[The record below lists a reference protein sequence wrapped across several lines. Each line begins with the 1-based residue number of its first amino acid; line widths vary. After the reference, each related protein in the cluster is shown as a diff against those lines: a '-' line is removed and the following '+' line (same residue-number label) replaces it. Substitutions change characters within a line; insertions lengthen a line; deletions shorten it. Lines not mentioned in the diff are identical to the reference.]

1 MIRKN
6 FKILTVIGFLALG
19 SITSCVSDLEQEP
32 RIGMTSASIF
42 ADYANYPNALAKVY
56 GGFANGGQESNGGN
70 SDVNGIDGNFSQYT
84 RMLFTMQEIPTD
96 EAVIAWNDG
105 NLHTI
110 HKMTWDSSNEFIS
123 GLYYRIFTQIATS
136 NEFLRNVT
144 DEKLAANNITGDNL
158 TEAKYMRAE
167 ARYLRALSYFYALDL
182 YGNVPFVDETYL
194 PGSVTPPARIA
205 RADLFKFVE
214 TELLA
219 ISEELKAPR
228 TNAYAR
234 ADQAAAWSLLARL
247 YLNSKVYTG
256 TERNNDVITYCN
268 KVIGAGYSLKGKY
281 EDLFLADNDQ
291 NNPEVIFP
299 IAFDGVHIQTSGGST
314 YMVHAAVGGTMPAE
328 SMFGIAGGWGGLRT
342 TSAFVGLFNSNDK
355 RGNFYKDGQTL
366 EINDLGNFNDG
377 YAFVKY
383 KNLTSAGNFGS
394 DNAKN
399 FCDADIPIF
408 RLADIYLMYAEATL
422 RGGNGNI
429 STALGYVNSL
439 RTRAGASSVGSLNLD
454 FILDERGRE
463 LGWEMTRRSD
473 LVRYGKFTTAAY
485 LWPWKGN
492 VKDGAAVGEYRNLFP
507 IPAKDI
513 VANPNLIQNP
523 GY

>member
-32 RIGMTSASIF
+32 RVGMTSASIF
-42 ADYANYPNALAKVY
+42 SDYANYPNALAKVY

-281 EDLFLADNDQ
+281 VDLFLADNDQ

>member
-144 DEKLAANNITGDNL
+144 DEKLAANNIIGDNL

-439 RTRAGASSVGSLNLD
+439 RTRAGASSVESLNLD